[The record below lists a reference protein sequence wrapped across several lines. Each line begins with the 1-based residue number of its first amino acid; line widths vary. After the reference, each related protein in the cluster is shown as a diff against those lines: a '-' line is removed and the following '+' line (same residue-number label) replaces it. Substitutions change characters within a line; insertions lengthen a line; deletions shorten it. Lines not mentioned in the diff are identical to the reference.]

1 MEGSKLQPYALLLA
15 VLIFTAGMILSTF
28 KVADSIIAVKGNNSI
43 TVTGSAK
50 QQIKSDL
57 IVWQGTYSRQAPT
70 TDEAYKLLVKDKDIV
85 SKYLAQKGIDSKVYT
100 VSSIYTMPLYET
112 NYNGM
117 TTNNIIAYRLS
128 QTVEIRSDK
137 IDDITQLSRDITELI
152 QQGVEFQSNMPQY
165 YYTKIADLKVS
176 MLAAA
181 TKDAKMRAE
190 QISTNTGS
198 KIGKLKS
205 AKMGVFQIT
214 PLYSTEVS
222 DYGINDTSSLDKEI
236 TAVVT
241 CSFEVK

>member
-15 VLIFTAGMILSTF
+15 VLIFTTGMILSTF
-28 KVADSIIAVKGNNSI
+28 KVADSIIAVKGNNNI

-70 TDEAYKLLVKDKDIV
+70 TDEAYKLLLKDKDIV
-85 SKYLAQKGIDSKVYT
+85 AKYLGQKGIDSKLYT

-112 NYNGM
+112 NFNGM
-117 TTNNIIAYRLS
+117 TTNNIVAYRLS
-128 QTVEIRSDK
+128 QTVEIRSEK

-181 TKDAKMRAE
+181 TKDAKVRAE
-190 QISTNTGS
+190 QISANTGS

-222 DYGINDTSSLDKEI
+222 DSGINDTSSLDKEI

>member
-15 VLIFTAGMILSTF
+15 VFIFTAGMILSTF
-28 KVADSIIAVKGNNSI
+28 KVADSIIAVKGNNNI

-57 IVWQGTYSRQAPT
+57 IVWQGTYSRQAAT
-70 TDEAYKLLVKDKDIV
+70 TEEAYNLLIKDKEIV
-85 SKYLAQKGIDSKVYT
+85 AKYLKQKGIDTKLYT

-137 IDDITQLSRDITELI
+137 IDDITQLSRDVTELI
-152 QQGVEFQSNMPQY
+152 QQGLDFQSNMPQY

-176 MLAAA
+176 MLAEA

-198 KIGKLKS
+198 KIGKLKY

-214 PLYSTEVS
+214 PLYSTDVS
-222 DYGINDTSSLDKEI
+222 DSGINDTSSLDKEI

>member
-15 VLIFTAGMILSTF
+15 VLIFTTGMILSTF

-70 TDEAYKLLVKDKDIV
+70 TDEAYKLLLKDKDIV
-85 SKYLAQKGIDSKVYT
+85 AKYLGQKGIDSKLYT

-181 TKDAKMRAE
+181 TKDAKVRAE
-190 QISTNTGS
+190 QISANTGS

-222 DYGINDTSSLDKEI
+222 DSGINDTSSLDKEI